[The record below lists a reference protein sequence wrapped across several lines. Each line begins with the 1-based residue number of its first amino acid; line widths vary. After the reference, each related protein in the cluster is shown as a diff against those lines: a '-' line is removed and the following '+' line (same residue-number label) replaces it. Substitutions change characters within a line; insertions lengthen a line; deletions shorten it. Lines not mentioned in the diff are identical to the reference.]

1 MPDFTIPS
9 DNEEDSLSLE
19 PNTSA
24 FEDGPAELEYT
35 IVPNGSQRGKPRVP
49 TPPIFPIIPIFLLA
63 SYNFLYFSKNSYK
76 FLYFSRFQR

>member
-1 MPDFTIPS
+1 MQPAFCLFLMFTINHLIFCFQDNFAENMRDFTIPS

-35 IVPNGSQRGKPRVP
+35 IVPNGSQRGKPIVVDN
-49 TPPIFPIIPIFLLA
+49 IG
-63 SYNFLYFSKNSYK
+63 
-76 FLYFSRFQR
+76 